1 LKIIFGDLEDINGKI
16 MINMMGFGIMV
27 K

>member
-1 LKIIFGDLEDINGKI
+1 LKIIFGDLEDTNGKI
-16 MINMMGFGIMV
+16 MINIMDFGIIV